1 MSVKYSQRIPLPA
14 IYVDGQLR
22 LAQSLDTPWLKL
34 FITMD
39 CHSTNRFVRQG
50 SNELDSSSSTER
62 NSPVMLS
69 AAKHL
74 LASHDR
80 PFASLRV
87 TRCDGSNC
95 PGLFFTSEP
104 CLKVHSPGGVRLPW
118 HQRPLSVYDTS
129 LPLWFFPRLDA
140 TENIPLCPQPL
151 AKRLHSSGPMRPR
164 QVYTGYYFPTK

>member
-50 SNELDSSSSTER
+50 SNELDSSSSPER
-62 NSPVMLS
+62 DSPVMLS

-87 TRCDGSNC
+87 TRCAGSNC

-104 CLKVHSPGGVRLPW
+104 CLIKTTVI
-118 HQRPLSVYDTS
+118 SVPYRVGNS
-129 LPLWFFPRLDA
+129 AFL
-140 TENIPLCPQPL
+140 
-151 AKRLHSSGPMRPR
+151 
-164 QVYTGYYFPTK
+164 